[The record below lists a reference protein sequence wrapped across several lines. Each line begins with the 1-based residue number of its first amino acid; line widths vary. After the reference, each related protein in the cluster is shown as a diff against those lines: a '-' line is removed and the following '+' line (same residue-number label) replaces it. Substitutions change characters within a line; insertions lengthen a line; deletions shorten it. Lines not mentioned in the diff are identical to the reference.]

1 MTQMRLYGYHKRRV
15 ICIIIA
21 LIAGVFLWIASIINQ
36 MHISEYHQ
44 GVSVRYDEPALTK
57 QSLENILEA
66 MISRGD
72 NHIPEI
78 TLWQRDEHFVVSN
91 EDNIKTV
98 ELSLI
103 TVAGDMSRIYP
114 VPMLYGGY
122 LARDDSSGCIID
134 RATAYKLFG
143 SSDTVGLR
151 INCNNKEYI
160 IRGVIKEIDSN
171 VIIVQEEASSYKGK
185 ESKTYSCMEMSY
197 ADTKNAKLLAERFV
211 STNGLGKPSRFIDG
225 YLIQM
230 LSYVLIHI
238 PLWVSALLIVIY
250 VIRKVYL
257 LKASPILTFIG
268 IIGIA
273 LLVVILIKITNM
285 HFYYP
290 NSMIPNKWSDFDFWV
305 GKLRSIISSIS
316 RKEGIVL
323 YYRDIIL
330 RRRML
335 IVIIGVISA
344 VISELSVLVSGTIR
358 KCN

>member
-21 LIAGVFLWIASIINQ
+21 LIAGAFLWIASIINQ

-78 TLWQRDEHFVVSN
+78 TLWQRDEHFVLSN
-91 EDNIKTV
+91 EDNIKSV

-122 LARDDSSGCIID
+122 LAREDSLGCVID
-134 RATAYKLFG
+134 RATSYRLFG

-151 INCNNKEYI
+151 INCNGKEYI

-171 VIIVQEEASSYKGK
+171 VIIVQEEVSSYKGTGGK
-185 ESKTYSCMEMSY
+185 RYSCMEMSY
-197 ADTKNAKLLAERFV
+197 GDTENAMLLAERFV
-211 STNGLGKPSRFIDG
+211 TTNGLGLPARFIDG

-230 LSYVLIHI
+230 LSYLLIHI

-250 VIRKVYL
+250 AIRKVYS

-268 IIGIA
+268 IIGIVF
-273 LLVVILIKITNM
+273 LGVILIKITNM

-290 NSMIPNKWSDFDFWV
+290 NSMIPNRWSDFNFWAD
-305 GKLRSIISSIS
+305 KLRTIISSIS
-316 RKEGIVL
+316 RKEGMVL
-323 YYRDIIL
+323 YYKDIIL

-335 IVIIGVISA
+335 IVIIGVVA
-344 VISELSVLVSGTIR
+344 ALISELSIIALGRI
-358 KCN
+358 KKM